1 MEVASIKPTTERDN
15 MPLLAQKPKQVEDNY
30 LLTIH
35 DRCDACGGQAYV
47 AVTGTTGELMF
58 CAHHYTK
65 IMSDPTGF
73 VAMEKFA
80 VETVDERERLGI
92 KSSIYI

>member
-1 MEVASIKPTTERDN
+1 VASTKPTTERDN
-15 MPLLAQKPKQVEDNY
+15 MPILAQKTKQQEDNY
-30 LLTIH
+30 LLTLN
-35 DRCDACGGQAYV
+35 DRCDSCNGQAYV

-65 IMSDPTGF
+65 IMSDPSGF

-80 VETVDERERLGI
+80 VETVDERDRLKI
-92 KSSIYI
+92 KSTVDL

>member
-1 MEVASIKPTTERDN
+1 MEVASTKPTTERDK
-15 MPLLAQKPKQVEDNY
+15 MTVLAQEKKQENNY
-30 LLTIH
+30 LLTIN

-47 AVTGTTGELMF
+47 AVTGQVGELMF
-58 CAHHYTK
+58 CAHHYNK
-65 IMSDPTGF
+65 IISDSDGF
-73 VAMEKFA
+73 IAMQKFA

>member
-1 MEVASIKPTTERDN
+1 MASTKPTTERDN
-15 MPLLAQKPKQVEDNY
+15 MPTLAEEATKEKDVY
-30 LLTIH
+30 LLTLN
-35 DRCDACGGQAYV
+35 DRCDSCNGQAYV

-65 IMSDPTGF
+65 IMSSPSGF

-80 VETVDERERLGI
+80 VDTVDERERLAI
-92 KSSIYI
+92 KSTA

>member
-1 MEVASIKPTTERDN
+1 MEVASTEQTIERDK
-15 MPLLAQKPKQVEDNY
+15 MPLLAQKPKQREDNY

-35 DRCDACGGQAYV
+35 DRCDYCGGQAYV

-92 KSSIYI
+92 KSTIYI

>member
-1 MEVASIKPTTERDN
+1 VASTKPIIERDN
-15 MPLLAQKPKQVEDNY
+15 MPILAQKKKQQEDRY

-35 DRCDACGGQAYV
+35 DRCDSCGGQAYV

-58 CAHHYTK
+58 CAHHYNS
-65 IMSDPTGF
+65 IMSDPSGF
-73 VAMEKFA
+73 IAMEKFA
-80 VETVDERERLGI
+80 VETVDERERLEI

>member
-1 MEVASIKPTTERDN
+1 MASTKQTTERDK
-15 MPLLAQKPKQVEDNY
+15 MPILAQKTKQHEDNY

-47 AVTGTTGELMF
+47 AVTGKIGELMF
-58 CAHHYTK
+58 CAHHYAK

>member
-1 MEVASIKPTTERDN
+1 MASTKPIIERDN
-15 MPLLAQKPKQVEDNY
+15 MPILAQKKKQQEDRY

-35 DRCDACGGQAYV
+35 DRCDSCGGQAYV

-58 CAHHYTK
+58 CAHHYNS
-65 IMSDPTGF
+65 IMSDPSGF
-73 VAMEKFA
+73 IAMEKFA
-80 VETVDERERLGI
+80 VETVDERERLEI

>member
-1 MEVASIKPTTERDN
+1 MEVAFTKLTTERDK
-15 MPLLAQKPKQVEDNY
+15 MPILAQGKKQEDNY
-30 LLTIH
+30 LLTIN

-47 AVTGTTGELMF
+47 AVTGKVGELMF
-58 CAHHYTK
+58 CAHHYNR
-65 IMSDPTGF
+65 IVSDSAGS

>member
-1 MEVASIKPTTERDN
+1 VASITQTTERDK
-15 MPLLAQKPKQVEDNY
+15 MPILAQKPKQREDNY

-35 DRCDACGGQAYV
+35 DRCDCCGGQAYV

-65 IMSDPTGF
+65 IMSDASGF

-80 VETVDERERLGI
+80 VDVVDERERLDA
-92 KSSIYI
+92 KSGS

>member
-1 MEVASIKPTTERDN
+1 MEVASTKPITERDN
-15 MPLLAQKPKQVEDNY
+15 MPILAQKTKKYEDNY

-35 DRCDACGGQAYV
+35 DRCDGCGGQAYV

-58 CAHHYTK
+58 CAHHYSK
-65 IMSDPTGF
+65 IMSDPSGF

>member
-1 MEVASIKPTTERDN
+1 MEVASTKPITEGDN
-15 MPLLAQKPKQVEDNY
+15 MPALAQKTKQQEDNY
-30 LLTIH
+30 LLTLN
-35 DRCDACGGQAYV
+35 DRCDACNGQAYV

-65 IMSDPTGF
+65 IMSDPSGF

-80 VETVDERERLGI
+80 VDTVDEREKLGT
-92 KSSIYI
+92 KSSVNL

>member
-1 MEVASIKPTTERDN
+1 MEVASTKPTTERDK
-15 MPLLAQKPKQVEDNY
+15 MPILAQKTKKHEDNY

-35 DRCDACGGQAYV
+35 DRCDSCGGQAYV
-47 AVTGTTGELMF
+47 AVTGTNGELMF
-58 CAHHYTK
+58 CAHHYTR
-65 IMSDPTGF
+65 IISEPNGF

-92 KSSIYI
+92 KSSTYI

>member
-1 MEVASIKPTTERDN
+1 MASTKPTTERDN
-15 MPLLAQKPKQVEDNY
+15 MPLLAQKPKQAEDNY

-35 DRCDACGGQAYV
+35 DRCDACEGQAYV

-92 KSSIYI
+92 KSSTYI